1 MFKIDGISGKD
12 VTSVFLL
19 INMDKEP
26 PVLTLSSDIF
36 YADNESGDYTITGI
50 SDAGSRIMYGDNEEV
65 VAGSDGKFAVSGKL
79 YESQTSGVIM
89 LCAQDFTGNTSTP
102 QTALVIKKISN
113 TVTVNDSY
121 AENSGSGEYSEG
133 ETVTI
138 KAGERSGYKFSGWT
152 TDDGVQFA
160 DSKSAETTF
169 TMPSK
174 AVTITAN
181 WTKSSGGSGDGGGN
195 VRYTVSFETNGGNDI
210 ASKTVTKNSVI
221 KEPEL
226 PIKDGFDFEGWYT
239 DKELKTKYDFTEK
252 VTKNFTLYAKWT
264 EKDNGEWKNPF
275 TDVKENDWFYDSVKY
290 AYENDLMKGISNT
303 EFAPDSEVTRAMF
316 VTVIYRMENE
326 PQTGKCAFTDVE
338 SGSYYENAVA
348 WANENGIVSG
358 ISEECFAPNEP
369 ITREQMAAIIYRY
382 AEFKGYDITTSSN
395 TSYTDND
402 DISDYAKDAV
412 IWAAEKSVMT
422 GNTDGSFAPKANTT
436 RAQVASVF
444 MRMVENLK

>member
-1 MFKIDGISGKD
+1 
-12 VTSVFLL
+12 
-19 INMDKEP
+19 MDKEP

-36 YADNESGDYTITGI
+36 YADNESGEYTITGI
-50 SDAGSRIMYGDNEEV
+50 SDAGSRIIYGDNEEV

-79 YESQTSGVIM
+79 YESQTSSVIM
-89 LCAQDFTGNTSTP
+89 LCAQDFAENTSIP

-264 EKDNGEWKNPF
+264 EKDNGEWENPF

-338 SGSYYENAVA
+338 SGSYYESAVA

-358 ISEECFAPNEP
+358 ISEDCFAPNEP

-382 AEFKGYDITTSSN
+382 AAFKGYDITTSSN